1 MKHLRLVWIMFFFLL
16 IQTNNLVFAVNQG
29 SITAWPTPSVDNL
42 SLLVTIKPDKTVQ
55 GQPGALF
62 VAAQLADQTWYYAT
76 NAGSWQVWDTKSPL
90 PAFLSTTTLEAS
102 YSFLAMQGA
111 NLSTYAGATVYAG
124 YGLDLQSMITDSTYN
139 PVYFVP
145 NVNSVPEPGGMV
157 VTIGLPEDNSAVIS
171 MIHNALE
178 AGLTKRGV
186 PFEATS
192 SSVNCSKESD
202 SVACYDYRF
211 FIPHLTESNAHLLK
225 SYLSDGPI
233 ADILNNPTTREKVT
247 FIRSRGVQKGD
258 YTGTLFAFRK
268 AVESSIVKAS
278 DNATTR
284 QADQESI
291 RAQRSAPAPTAMWQG
306 NQVQTIE
313 AATVTALNTTF
324 AYLVAE
330 PWTFVLV
337 SGCTPLS
344 TISTL
349 EFCNSLEASSSYNG
363 GSTIDSG
370 CTGICQGYYET
381 CKAAEKTCKAAC
393 FWGGCG
399 CGMNCSGQQ
408 TSCDNGCVSTFTGS
422 VEIKVKSVT
431 GLEKTLFTSASIPSL
446 TDTTTITETVDVL
459 LNPGVTAQVYWKL
472 CQSGICAS
480 GTDPLSSSQ
489 VALTASTTV
498 TAEACT
504 NGGNALYLNITAL
517 TITEYG
523 LWGIPA
529 FVDEVLGHID
539 SSLDW
544 LADNISD
551 LFSADLQAPYEALL
565 TDTTT
570 DLMNGLNTLLK
581 KTPIIACSSS

>member
-1 MKHLRLVWIMFFFLL
+1 MFFFLL
-16 IQTNNLVFAVNQG
+16 IQTNNLVFAVTKG
-29 SITAWPTPSVDNL
+29 SITAWPTTSVDNL
-42 SLLVTIKPDKTVQ
+42 SLLVTIEPDPTVQ

-76 NAGSWQVWDTKSPL
+76 KAGSWQVWDPKSPL
-90 PAFLSTTTLEAS
+90 PPFLSTTTLEAS

-124 YGLDLQSMITDSTYN
+124 YGPDLQSMITDSTYN

-145 NVNSVPEPGGMV
+145 NVNSVPETGGMV
-157 VTIGLPEDNSAVIS
+157 VNFGLPEDNSDVIS

-192 SSVNCSKESD
+192 SPVFCPKESD
-202 SVACYDYRF
+202 SVACFDYRF

-225 SYLSDGPI
+225 SYLNDGPI
-233 ADILNNPTTREKVT
+233 ADILTNPTTREKVT

-278 DNATTR
+278 DDATTR

-306 NQVQTIE
+306 NQVQAIE
-313 AATVTALNTTF
+313 AATLKTLNNTF

-330 PWTFVLV
+330 PWTFALV

-349 EFCNSLEASSSYNG
+349 EFCDYLEATSSYDENDPTTNEICTDSCEAVYDTCVVAVDACNDACWLFG
-363 GSTIDSG
+363 GCDCGSCSGEETSCDSG
-370 CTGICQGYYET
+370 CDAIL
-381 CKAAEKTCKAAC
+381 
-393 FWGGCG
+393 
-399 CGMNCSGQQ
+399 
-408 TSCDNGCVSTFTGS
+408 TGS
-422 VEIKVKSVT
+422 AEIKVESVT
-431 GLEKTLFTSASIPSL
+431 GLQKTLFTSASIPSL
-446 TDTTTITETVDVL
+446 TDTTTITETVDVV
-459 LNPGVTAQVYWKL
+459 LNPGVTAPVYWKL

-480 GTDPLSSSQ
+480 GTEPMSSSE
-489 VALTASTTV
+489 VALTATTTV
-498 TAEACT
+498 TYKTCT
-504 NGGNALYLNITAL
+504 NGGSALYMTINAL

-529 FVDEVLGHID
+529 FVDEVLGDID
-539 SSLDW
+539 SDLDW
-544 LADNISD
+544 LADDIGD
-551 LFSADLQAPYEALL
+551 LFSVNLQAPYEALL

-570 DLMNGLNTLLK
+570 ELMNELNDLLK
-581 KTPIIACSSS
+581 TTPIIACSSS